1 MKDTALHPVAADYRV
16 EVARILADLP
26 AVEAE
31 EILDDVEVNLSE
43 VVAELDGAVT
53 SDALRARLGTP
64 HEYAA
69 ELRAAAGYPPLTPP
83 GGGGRLRGVGKVELL
98 MLGLLVALGAAFVTG
113 VALGSQQDGQE
124 RWWIFPC
131 VLALAVEAVNA
142 LWLRGRERGLPEVAA
157 LSVTRRAR
165 ALGESLRTGRF
176 AEPARFLTGLRS
188 AWWVLR
194 ALVVSLLAWVITGG
208 VWWPVAVGILALAGS
223 LWLGSR
229 SGHDRRL
236 VWLAVPLN
244 AMVVGLGI
252 GMVSGGQFEPGE
264 TVRFEPSGSNYPTFY
279 SSSDGH
285 PLESSTLMGTLDGR
299 PLQNIYPFDAQ
310 GRPLKDVLLFDQNGK
325 QLGLYSGLSNYGCT
339 PDGRPMVPNRES
351 LPFPQPR
358 VEPNRGAP
366 GCRIVEGTA
375 PFTIAIPVRPGQVPP
390 ASTPPSA
397 GVPGNPPATV
407 PNTPPGTA
415 PGAAPGA
422 DPGAD
427 PGATQQ
433 QQPPAASPG
442 APSTRP
448 EGEAQMPGN
457 PPGTSGS

>member
-69 ELRAAAGYPPLTPP
+69 ELRAAAGYPPLTPA
-83 GGGGRLRGVGKVELL
+83 GDGGRLRGVGKVELL

-113 VALGSQQDGQE
+113 VALGSQQDSQE

-157 LSVTRRAR
+157 LSVSRRAR
-165 ALGESLRTGRF
+165 ALGASLRTGRF
-176 AEPARFLTGLRS
+176 AEPVRFLTSLQS
-188 AWWVLR
+188 AWWVAR

-208 VWWPVAVGILALAGS
+208 VWWPVAVGLLALVAS

-229 SGHDRRL
+229 SRHDRRL

-252 GMVSGGQFEPGE
+252 GMVSAGQFEPGE
-264 TVRFEPSGSNYPTFY
+264 VVRMEPMGSNHPSYFN
-279 SSSDGH
+279 SWDGH
-285 PLESSTLMGTLDGR
+285 PLDSSTLMGTLDGN

-310 GRPLKDVLLFDQNGK
+310 GRPLKDVLLFDQNGR
-325 QLGLYSGLSNYGCT
+325 QLGLYSGFSNYGCT
-339 PDGRPMVPNRES
+339 RDGRPAVPNRES

-358 VEPNRGAP
+358 VEPNQGAP

-375 PFTIAIPVRPGQVPP
+375 PFTIAIPVRPGQAPQS
-390 ASTPPSA
+390 STPPSA

-407 PNTPPGTA
+407 PSTPPGSAPGSAPGTA
-415 PGAAPGA
+415 PGAAPG
-422 DPGAD
+422 
-427 PGATQQ
+427 TTR
-433 QQPPAASPG
+433 QQPPAASAG

-448 EGEAQMPGN
+448 EGEAQTPGN
-457 PPGTSGS
+457 QPGESGS

>member
-69 ELRAAAGYPPLTPP
+69 ELRAAAGYPPLTPA
-83 GGGGRLRGVGKVELL
+83 GGDGRLRGVGKVELL

-113 VALGSQQDGQE
+113 VALGSQQDSRE

-131 VLALAVEAVNA
+131 VLALVVEAVNA

-176 AEPARFLTGLRS
+176 AEPVRFLTSLQS
-188 AWWVLR
+188 AWWVVR
-194 ALVVSLLAWVITGG
+194 ALVASLLAWVIVGG
-208 VWWPVAVGILALAGS
+208 VWWPVAVGLLALVAS

-252 GMVSGGQFEPGE
+252 GMVSGGQFDFGE
-264 TVRFEPSGSNYPTFY
+264 TVRMEYTGSNHPMYY
-279 SSSDGH
+279 GSADGQ
-285 PLESSTLMGTLDGR
+285 PLDSGTLMGTLDGR

-310 GRPLKDVLLFDQNGK
+310 GRPLKDVLLFDQNGR
-325 QLGLYSGLSNYGCT
+325 QLGLYSGFPDYGCT
-339 PDGRPMVPNRES
+339 ADGRPMVPNRES

-375 PFTIAIPVRPGQVPP
+375 PFTIAIPVRPGQAPQ
-390 ASTPPSA
+390 STTPPSA

-407 PNTPPGTA
+407 PSTPPGTA

-422 DPGAD
+422 APG
-427 PGATQQ
+427 TTQ
-433 QQPPAASPG
+433 QQPPPASPG

-448 EGEAQMPGN
+448 EGEPQTSGN
-457 PPGTSGS
+457 PPGGSGS